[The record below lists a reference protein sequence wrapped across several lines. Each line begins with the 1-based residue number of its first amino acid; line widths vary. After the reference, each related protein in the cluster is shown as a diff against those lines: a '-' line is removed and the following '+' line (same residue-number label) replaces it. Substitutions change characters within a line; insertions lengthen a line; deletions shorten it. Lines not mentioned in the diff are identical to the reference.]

1 MFFFIGSL
9 SSILV
14 NVLGADEHKTWDFV
28 WRSTSSSSAIQVIL
42 VYMLWAFCIKS
53 VTVCVF
59 FMEILQIVNSALLY
73 SNNEKTDAYAGVSS
87 ARLEKKQR
95 LIHESVTLC
104 DLVLSYE
111 RNEIW
116 SIYNN
121 NYFEIWTFY
130 TFSAVLSMF
139 YHHSYSH
146 CHFSWQPMNKSD
158 QVVL

>member
-1 MFFFIGSL
+1 
-9 SSILV
+9 
-14 NVLGADEHKTWDFV
+14 
-28 WRSTSSSSAIQVIL
+28 
-42 VYMLWAFCIKS
+42 
-53 VTVCVF
+53 
-59 FMEILQIVNSALLY
+59 MEILQIVNSALLY

-95 LIHESVTLC
+95 LIHESVMLC

-111 RNEIW
+111 KNEIW

-146 CHFSWQPMNKSD
+146 CYFSWQPMNKSD